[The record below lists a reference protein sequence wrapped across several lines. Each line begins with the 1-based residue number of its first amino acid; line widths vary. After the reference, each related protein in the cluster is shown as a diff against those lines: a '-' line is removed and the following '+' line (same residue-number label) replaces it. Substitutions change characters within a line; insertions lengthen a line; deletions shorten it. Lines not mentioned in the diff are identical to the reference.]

1 MAPVLF
7 YAFIIMMSCRFM
19 IGFLSPK
26 AQTLPQLHRA
36 IREQPNHLKIK
47 IAYALT
53 WLQISVLI
61 VIALIYGI
69 KYFQAA

>member
-1 MAPVLF
+1 MMACKLAV
-7 YAFIIMMSCRFM
+7 A
-19 IGFLSPK
+19 FLSPQ
-26 AQTLPQLHRA
+26 AQTLPALHRA
-36 IREQPNHLKIK
+36 IREQPNHRKIK

-61 VIALIYGI
+61 AIALIYGI